1 MSQHI
6 RRERE
11 IAWSEDNALNKKKEL
26 SEPDNPFPTGDTPV
40 QNRKIPIFCH
50 KYSDISGNNKFDA
63 CRTSLLTYRITT
75 RISQQPRMNASEAYP
90 YASAKRASSGTAA
103 VSYMVIFVYL
113 CGLQAKR
120 EAFDSL
126 RSLERTA
133 ELSERTDR

>member
-40 QNRKIPIFCH
+40 QNRKIPIFYH

-75 RISQQPRMNASEAYP
+75 RISQQPSIHGQP
-90 YASAKRASSGTAA
+90 SS
-103 VSYMVIFVYL
+103 L
-113 CGLQAKR
+113 RHRLQATSSSPGNFLTHICFIVRVPSALLWGKC
-120 EAFDSL
+120 AWYPCFWVTWTFGVID
-126 RSLERTA
+126 
-133 ELSERTDR
+133 